1 MIIAAV
7 FFVQRFGTE
16 SIGRFFGAFML
27 LWFLM
32 LGAVGAAGM
41 LECPQVLKA
50 FNPYYAVRLLAD
62 SPVWFLILGAVF
74 LCTTGAEALYSDLG
88 HCGRRNIAFSWTF
101 VKATL
106 ILNYLGQGAW
116 ALSRPEAAAAGTNPF
131 YAVVP
136 QSLLPVAVVM
146 ATGAAIVASQA
157 LISGSF
163 SILSEAMNLSFW
175 PRMRVR
181 HPTDVKGQLFIPAA
195 NAFMFAADLVRY
207 LTIQPD
213 IIFAKF
219 ASYEGTD
226 TTGNVKELIGVNAD
240 LKGRKV
246 IIVEDI
252 VDTGTTLKHIQK
264 ELQGRGAIEVKT
276 ASLLVKPG
284 KLKEDVKV
292 DYCAME
298 IPDDFIVGYGMDYDG
313 LGRNLK
319 DIYTVEENQ

>member
-1 MIIAAV
+1 MI
-7 FFVQRFGTE
+7 
-16 SIGRFFGAFML
+16 
-27 LWFLM
+27 
-32 LGAVGAAGM
+32 
-41 LECPQVLKA
+41 C
-50 FNPYYAVRLLAD
+50 
-62 SPVWFLILGAVF
+62 
-74 LCTTGAEALYSDLG
+74 
-88 HCGRRNIAFSWTF
+88 
-101 VKATL
+101 
-106 ILNYLGQGAW
+106 ILNG
-116 ALSRPEAAAAGTNPF
+116 
-131 YAVVP
+131 
-136 QSLLPVAVVM
+136 
-146 ATGAAIVASQA
+146 
-157 LISGSF
+157 
-163 SILSEAMNLSFW
+163 
-175 PRMRVR
+175 
-181 HPTDVKGQLFIPAA
+181 
-195 NAFMFAADLVRY
+195 AFMFAADLVRY

>member
-1 MIIAAV
+1 MIRIKDKS
-7 FFVQRFGTE
+7 FIL
-16 SIGRFFGAFML
+16 SITDETIQEKVKTVAQNISHDFYGEQPVMICILNGAFM
-27 LWFLM
+27 
-32 LGAVGAAGM
+32 
-41 LECPQVLKA
+41 
-50 FNPYYAVRLLAD
+50 
-62 SPVWFLILGAVF
+62 
-74 LCTTGAEALYSDLG
+74 
-88 HCGRRNIAFSWTF
+88 F
-101 VKATL
+101 V
-106 ILNYLGQGAW
+106 
-116 ALSRPEAAAAGTNPF
+116 
-131 YAVVP
+131 
-136 QSLLPVAVVM
+136 
-146 ATGAAIVASQA
+146 
-157 LISGSF
+157 
-163 SILSEAMNLSFW
+163 
-175 PRMRVR
+175 
-181 HPTDVKGQLFIPAA
+181 
-195 NAFMFAADLVRY
+195 ADLVRY

-219 ASYEGTD
+219 VSYEGTD

>member
-1 MIIAAV
+1 MIRIKDKS
-7 FFVQRFGTE
+7 FIL
-16 SIGRFFGAFML
+16 SITDETIQEKVKTVAQNISHDFCG
-27 LWFLM
+27 
-32 LGAVGAAGM
+32 
-41 LECPQVLKA
+41 EQ
-50 FNPYYAVRLLAD
+50 
-62 SPVWFLILGAVF
+62 PVMI
-74 LCTTGAEALYSDLG
+74 C
-88 HCGRRNIAFSWTF
+88 
-101 VKATL
+101 
-106 ILNYLGQGAW
+106 ILNG
-116 ALSRPEAAAAGTNPF
+116 
-131 YAVVP
+131 
-136 QSLLPVAVVM
+136 
-146 ATGAAIVASQA
+146 
-157 LISGSF
+157 
-163 SILSEAMNLSFW
+163 
-175 PRMRVR
+175 
-181 HPTDVKGQLFIPAA
+181 
-195 NAFMFAADLVRY
+195 AFMFAADLVRY

-226 TTGNVKELIGVNAD
+226 TTGNVKELIGVNAN